1 MSQGDSLVT
10 FDSFSLD
17 PRVLAGVHAAGY
29 SAPTPIQELVIPAV
43 QTGRDV
49 LGLAQTG
56 TGKTAAF
63 VLPILHRLGKVP
75 SRKIRALVLAPTRE
89 LAEQIHEAVGTLGRK
104 TPVRS
109 VAIYGGVSKERQL
122 SALRQGPQIVVAC
135 PGRLLDHL
143 SERAIDLSAVEVLV
157 LDEADHM
164 CDMGFLPDVKRIL
177 RQLPAK
183 RQTLFFSATM
193 PEDIRE
199 LAESILTDPVTEQ
212 VGTTAPIHTVS
223 HALYPTS
230 QDLKKKML
238 FTLLETT
245 ATGRVLVFTKTKHR
259 AKSLG
264 LALEKAGHRAVALQ
278 GNMSQNKR
286 QSALTGFREGKFDI
300 LVATDIAARGIDIS
314 EITHV
319 INFDVPDTVDAY
331 THRIGRTGRA
341 LRTGEAFTF
350 VTGEDEAMIRDI
362 EKVLKKPIERRL
374 LADFDYEGYS
384 PNLRSA
390 PSVPVKGKAPF
401 WKQNKPR
408 GFGGGKKPVPAFS
421 GSRL

>member
-1 MSQGDSLVT
+1 MD
-10 FDSFSLD
+10 
-17 PRVLAGVHAAGY
+17 GVR
-29 SAPTPIQELVIPAV
+29 SARYGVPTPIQARVIPSV
-43 QTGRDV
+43 MDGRDV

-63 VLPILHRLGKVP
+63 VLPILHRLVKNP
-75 SRKIRALVLAPTRE
+75 SRKIRALILAPTRE
-89 LAEQIHEAVGTLGRK
+89 LAEQINSAIGTLGGK

-109 VAIYGGVSKERQL
+109 VAIYGGVSKVRQL
-122 SALRQGPQIVVAC
+122 AALRQGPQIVVAC

-143 SERAIDLSAVEVLV
+143 SEGDIDLAGVEVLV

-177 RQLPAK
+177 KQLPVK

-193 PEDIRE
+193 PEDIRN
-199 LAESILTDPVTEQ
+199 LTDSILDDPVTEQ
-212 VGTTAPIHTVS
+212 VGTTAPVHTVT
-223 HALYPTS
+223 HALYPTTS
-230 QDLKKKML
+230 DLKKQML
-238 FTLLETT
+238 FALLDRT

-286 QSALTGFREGKFDI
+286 QDAITGFRAGKYDI

-341 LRTGEAFTF
+341 CKTGEAFTF
-350 VTGEDEAMIRDI
+350 VTREDESMIREI
-362 EKVLKKPIERRL
+362 EKVLKRPIDRR
-374 LADFDYEGYS
+374 AIPDFDYEGYT
-384 PNLRSA
+384 PDLRPSRPQQSA
-390 PSVPVKGKAPF
+390 QGRPAVQDRRFQSYRPAGRPGARRPFPQSV
-401 WKQNKPR
+401 R
-408 GFGGGKKPVPAFS
+408 
-421 GSRL
+421 